1 MMRLQ
6 LFAIIW
12 GLLLLQGK
20 AQQAIT
26 LDECL
31 LQSHTNFPLQS
42 EYRNVAEQSV
52 LRLRMLNARY
62 YPQMDLAGQFSWQNE
77 VTHVDSPSP
86 SLQMPMAPK
95 DQYKAYVD
103 VKQLIYDGGITQAAK
118 TVERDQQRVQ
128 EKAVDVELYGIRQQ
142 VINAYYLALTIDEQ
156 LKQLAYR
163 MEVLDK
169 RLVEI
174 NSGVENGAVLQSEAD
189 AFRVE
194 ILKLQQDQFALEEGL
209 QAALDVLNELTGLNL
224 KGGEAL
230 VLPVADNAAGELAR
244 PELSLFDAQRQQLVS
259 AQQLAGRQRMPSLAG
274 FGQIGYGNPG
284 FNMLKDEF
292 DTFYMVGLRL
302 SWRLWDWR
310 ETNHKKAVYRLQ
322 SESINTREAAFE
334 KNIRLAASE
343 IDSRIRRLERIMASD
358 DEIIALR
365 QNITQSAQSRLN
377 NGTYTA
383 ADYIADL
390 NAESVARLAREL
402 HRVELSKA
410 RRERMNLMGH

>member
-31 LQSHTNFPLQS
+31 MQSHTNYPLQS
-42 EYRNVAEQSV
+42 EYRNVAEQSA
-52 LRLRMLNARY
+52 LRLRMLNTRY
-62 YPQMDLAGQFSWQNE
+62 YSQMDLAGQFSWQNE

-103 VKQLIYDGGITQAAK
+103 VKQLIYDGGITHAAK

-142 VINAYYLALTIDEQ
+142 VINAYYLVLTIDEQ
-156 LKQLAYR
+156 LKQLSYR

-194 ILKLQQDQFALEEGL
+194 ILKLQQDQFALEEGR

-224 KGGEAL
+224 KDGEAL
-230 VLPVADNAAGELAR
+230 VLPVVDNDGGELER
-244 PELSLFDAQRQQLVS
+244 PELSFFDAQRQQLVS
-259 AQQLAGRQRMPSLAG
+259 TQQLAGRQRMPSLAG